1 MTMRGEEF
9 YCNFPHP
16 MQIHVMQFNVMHCCL
31 KISMIL
37 HFPKASPKAV
47 IREAEADTDK
57 RRKAE
62 TPSFNIQS
70 LILNTLS
77 NERYLCCHHIA
88 AV

>member
-1 MTMRGEEF
+1 
-9 YCNFPHP
+9 
-16 MQIHVMQFNVMHCCL
+16 
-31 KISMIL
+31 MIL
-37 HFPKASPKAV
+37 QFQKASPKAV

-77 NERYLCCHHIA
+77 NERYLCCHLGA
-88 AV
+88 AL